1 MFESAG
7 FSGGGLSDC
16 VSGRPT
22 LPTCL
27 STVAPLTLPTWSAFG
42 SMSRLTRLTKSL
54 FALLYALIGVMT
66 LAQADRYPVMADNS
80 RVSRCE
86 LIRFSFD
93 LRPGNRR
100 RFGIE
105 RQRIPEIFLVRFH
118 CIGLNG
124 VFLDS
129 RACSDISVAWGE
141 QVLHGTGHD
150 WPVYDR
156 GASGCVAGRFAGVAG
171 RMTTAR

>member
-1 MFESAG
+1 MVG
-7 FSGGGLSDC
+7 FRQHVTAHEIDE
-16 VSGRPT
+16 
-22 LPTCL
+22 
-27 STVAPLTLPTWSAFG
+27 
-42 SMSRLTRLTKSL
+42 KS
-54 FALLYALIGVMT
+54 FRLLYALTGVMT

-129 RACSDISVAWGE
+129 RACSHISVAWG
-141 QVLHGTGHD
+141 G
-150 WPVYDR
+150 
-156 GASGCVAGRFAGVAG
+156 
-171 RMTTAR
+171 

>member
-1 MFESAG
+1 MVG
-7 FSGGGLSDC
+7 FRQHVTAHEIDE
-16 VSGRPT
+16 
-22 LPTCL
+22 
-27 STVAPLTLPTWSAFG
+27 
-42 SMSRLTRLTKSL
+42 KS
-54 FALLYALIGVMT
+54 FRLLYALIGVMT

-105 RQRIPEIFLVRFH
+105 RQRIPEIFLIRFH
-118 CIGLNG
+118 YIGLNG

-129 RACSDISVAWGE
+129 RACSDISVAWGR

-150 WPVYDR
+150 LPVYDR
-156 GASGCVAGRFAGVAG
+156 GASGCVAGRFAGAAG

>member
-1 MFESAG
+1 MFESVG
-7 FSGGGLSDC
+7 FFWRRTVGLCVRQANASD
-16 VSGRPT
+16 
-22 LPTCL
+22 L
-27 STVAPLTLPTWSAFG
+27 SVDRRTAYAPYMVGFRQHVTAHEIDE
-42 SMSRLTRLTKSL
+42 KS
-54 FALLYALIGVMT
+54 FRLLYALIGVMT